1 MAKTRLPYA
10 PEFRRQMVEL
20 VRAGRTPEEL
30 AAEFE
35 PAAPSNRNWVAQS
48 ERNAGRGDDGLT
60 TAEREE
66 LNRMR
71 RENRL
76 LESVVQPVGIIPVAL
91 SGHRLGPVASG
102 EGGDPVGHSH
112 ELVPAVTTCVD
123 DRLVAVPDA
132 VAEIIAAHEFPDVF
146 HRI

>member
-1 MAKTRLPYA
+1 M
-10 PEFRRQMVEL
+10 RQV
-20 VRAGRTPEEL
+20 L
-30 AAEFE
+30 AAIGLCLLLASA
-35 PAAPSNRNWVAQS
+35 PAQAASTPDPAGAPGAGSSPPATATVVKLPAQ
-48 ERNAGRGDDGLT
+48 NVITIDAGTGR
-60 TAEREE
+60 
-66 LNRMR
+66 
-71 RENRL
+71 
-76 LESVVQPVGIIPVAL
+76 VIPVAL

-102 EGGDPVGHSH
+102 ERGDPVGHSH